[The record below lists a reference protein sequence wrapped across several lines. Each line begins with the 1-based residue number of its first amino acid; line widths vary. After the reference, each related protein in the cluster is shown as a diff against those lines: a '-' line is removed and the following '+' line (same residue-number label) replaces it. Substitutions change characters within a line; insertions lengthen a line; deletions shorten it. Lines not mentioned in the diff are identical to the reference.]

1 MRFTLSSILL
11 AGAGIFFS
19 VVANAAEPTKIPFT
33 LRAWHNWRDTSV
45 PLINHYVELDTAGNA
60 IINQTAGY
68 QGFNS
73 VCHPPL
79 YFLIIHA
86 VHFFFK
92 KKNIST
98 KTLPHIFGT
107 IINQ

>member
-11 AGAGIFFS
+11 AGAGVFFS

-60 IINQTAGY
+60 VINQTAGY

-86 VHFFFK
+86 VHFFLK
-92 KKNIST
+92 KKNFHQDIT
-98 KTLPHIFGT
+98 PYFWDY
-107 IINQ
+107 N